1 MIRIN
6 LLPVRVSKKKEA
18 GRQQLI
24 LFALLVFLGLVGN
37 WFWTGARASELASRE
52 AKLKRTRDD
61 IAQLERIIGEVKNI
75 KDQQNALKEKLAVL
89 DKLKAGRTGPVR
101 MLDELATIVPKKLSL
116 RKMEEK
122 GGPITFDGDA
132 ATIDDV
138 SAFMAALKKSAYFSN
153 VELKKTAA
161 KTVGRYQVVD
171 FTVTA
176 IANYTP
182 APKAP
187 AAPGGAGLA
196 PAPGAIPAA
205 GAVPAPGAPPAGPR

>member
-6 LLPVRVSKKKEA
+6 LLPVRISKKKEA
-18 GRQQLI
+18 GKQQLI
-24 LFALLVFLGLVGN
+24 LFVLLVLLGLVAN
-37 WFWTGARASELASRE
+37 YLWTGARASDLGSRE
-52 AKLKRTRDD
+52 AKLRRTRED

-101 MLDELATIVPKKLSL
+101 MLDELGTIVPKKLSL

-122 GGPITFDGDA
+122 NGPITFEGDA

-138 SAFMAALKKSAYFSN
+138 SAFMAALKKSQYFTN

-161 KTVGRYQVVD
+161 KLSGKFQVVD

-176 IANYTP
+176 LANYTP
-182 APKAP
+182 TVKP
-187 AAPGGAGLA
+187 ATGPGSG
-196 PAPGAIPAA
+196 
-205 GAVPAPGAPPAGPR
+205 PGAPPPAPPR